1 MSCVWGHKIDIL
13 FIRYLIGSEVTS
25 GPGPEGTYITHTHIR
40 TINDLI
46 RISYGPYTDP
56 YGPYTDL
63 IRTLYEAYT
72 DLIRIPYG
80 PYTKLI
86 RSFTVNQKINP
97 SCVLEGSLPL
107 GRCRAGLWV
116 GLRHQGRWPA

>member
-13 FIRYLIGSEVTS
+13 FIRCLIGSEVTS
-25 GPGPEGTYITHTHIR
+25 GPGPEGTYINCPPHIR

-46 RISYGPYTDP
+46 RISYGPYTDT

-80 PYTKLI
+80 PYTKYTKLY
-86 RSFTVNQKINP
+86 
-97 SCVLEGSLPL
+97 G
-107 GRCRAGLWV
+107 
-116 GLRHQGRWPA
+116 